1 MTLPRK
7 RIAVWPALALGLWL
21 ALAAGP
27 ARAGLFDDDE
37 ARKAIVDL
45 RNRVTALE
53 NQNKA
58 QADAA
63 AASAEQLSAL
73 RRSVL
78 DLSNQLE
85 DLRSQLATLRG
96 DKEQL
101 ARDLSDLQRKQQDT
115 TQAFD
120 DRLRKLE
127 PAKVSVDG
135 RDFTVSP
142 DEKRAY
148 DDAIAAIRGGDFD
161 KSASLLTAFQAA
173 YPASGYADS
182 VRFWLGNALY
192 GKRDYKGAIAAFR
205 AYVAAAPDSPHAP
218 DALLAM
224 ANSQAEM
231 KDTKA
236 ARRTLAELMKTYP
249 QSDAARAAKERL
261 GSLR

>member
-1 MTLPRK
+1 M
-7 RIAVWPALALGLWL
+7 ALAFGLVL
-21 ALAAGP
+21 SLAAGT
-27 ARAGLFDDDE
+27 AHAGLFDDDE

-45 RNRVTALE
+45 RNRITALE
-53 NQNKA
+53 DQGKA

-63 AASAEQLSAL
+63 AASAEQMNAL
-73 RRSVL
+73 RRSLL
-78 DLSNQLE
+78 DMSNQLE
-85 DLRSQLATLRG
+85 DLRSQIAKLRG

-127 PAKVSVDG
+127 PTKVSVDG
-135 RDFTVSP
+135 RDFTVTP
-142 DEKRAY
+142 GEKRAY

-161 KSASLLTAFQAA
+161 KSAQLLTAFQSA
-173 YPASGYADS
+173 YPGSGYADS

-205 AYVAAAPDSPHAP
+205 AYVTAAPDSPHAP

-231 KDTKA
+231 KETKA
-236 ARRTLAELMKTYP
+236 ARRTLGELLKNYP
-249 QSDAARAAKERL
+249 QSDAARAGKERL
-261 GSLR
+261 GALR